1 MTGEGGTNELSDDEC
16 GVQPTVDEVFS
27 KSNSHGKGERGI
39 YRSALRTRSTRC
51 HADSRRKGACR
62 ASHCADRRFRI
73 EAIRDSARKA
83 CGGSAILDGAARAK
97 AEGFSGRVWNA
108 QHRVGGFE
116 RQAQIESRAYT
127 TVERTISCLT
137 GSVFLV

>member
-73 EAIRDSARKA
+73 EAICVTARKA
-83 CGGSAILDGAARAK
+83 CGGSAVLDGAAWAK
-97 AEGFSGRVWNA
+97 AEGFSGRVWKA
-108 QHRVGGFE
+108 EHRFGSVE
-116 RQAQIESRAYT
+116 RQAQIEQRTYRAFKPEVSRLA
-127 TVERTISCLT
+127 
-137 GSVFLV
+137 GSVFLM